1 MANLDKA
8 AADQV
13 RQTSADQSSDA
24 PASLGGSQKYDAAI
38 PAAGAHAAGHLTNED
53 ATPGSGALTSRAHAS
68 GKEVDGG
75 AG

>member
-1 MANLDKA
+1 MATSEKEA
-8 AADQV
+8 QDQV
-13 RQTSADQSSDA
+13 A
-24 PASLGGSQKYDAAI
+24 PARGEPIEDQRAVTPAV

>member
-1 MANLDKA
+1 MAASDKKA
-8 AADQV
+8 QDQ
-13 RQTSADQSSDA
+13 TASAHGE
-24 PASLGGSQKYDAAI
+24 PALNQQASTPPSV